1 MQTACIFFQTYHL
14 DRITC
19 RSAAILHAMFPW
31 NIIQSST
38 TISTS
43 YLPLDL
49 PCLSTKRNNQSRL
62 NQAEVHI
69 KKKYYGLITEHL
81 QLKPMTSDWLFTAL
95 DFPCLSAKRN
105 NQSRLNQAK
114 VHIKKK
120 YYGLITEHLQLK
132 PMTSDWLFTA
142 QEESLLCSQEPVM
155 WHYVSQMNPVHSLS
169 SYSSIPILMLCQH
182 LGLPNGLF
190 PSGFQ
195 TKTCM
200 HVTSPYTCHMPL
212 PSHPPRFISSQIIG
226 V

>member
-1 MQTACIFFQTYHL
+1 MKFHSYIGIVPLCAVLNCSVKSKHNIFQSPGNLCIFHHHSHSTINMLTACIFFQTYHL

-81 QLKPMTSDWLFTAL
+81 QLKPMTSDWLFTA
-95 DFPCLSAKRN
+95 
-105 NQSRLNQAK
+105 
-114 VHIKKK
+114 
-120 YYGLITEHLQLK
+120 
-132 PMTSDWLFTA
+132 

-169 SYSSIPILMLCQH
+169 SSSSIPILMLCQH